1 MSKEAIVGQIHFSA
15 VLTAIS
21 FKWFFIS
28 YLVAS
33 TTYIHYRGRIRHTL
47 KRQAFD
53 HSTIMAPYNLLVY
66 ARSAVPNKPILDRKD
81 FLELDILRDNW
92 QVIRDEAK
100 ALFDTGQ
107 IRFIDNSQDIA
118 FNTFKRTG
126 WTRFYL
132 KWYRDFLP
140 SAVGTCPK
148 TVELLKKTPSVK
160 AAMFTVLAPGSR
172 LGEHRDPFAGS
183 VRYHLGLVT
192 PNSDDCCIWVD
203 GQKYVWHDGEDVLF
217 DETFIHSAQNTTNMS
232 RIILFADIER
242 PLKDPLSRLINRIF
256 GYITVASA
264 ASRNLPGEKLG
275 LLNYLFSYVYKI
287 RIFGMW
293 LKEKNRRLYYV
304 AKYVLFGAII
314 YWIVR

>member
-1 MSKEAIVGQIHFSA
+1 MGHINFSA
-15 VLTAIS
+15 MLSAVS
-21 FKWFFIS
+21 FKWVFIS
-28 YLVAS
+28 YLIAAA
-33 TTYIHYRGRIRHTL
+33 TYIHYRGRIRHTF

-53 HSTIMAPYNLLVY
+53 HSTIMAPYNVLVY
-66 ARSAVPNKPILDRKD
+66 ARSAVPNRPMLDRKD
-81 FLELDILRDNW
+81 FPELKILRDNW

-126 WTRFYL
+126 WTRFHL

-148 TVELLKKTPSVK
+148 TVALLRQTPSVK
-160 AAMFTVLAPGSR
+160 AAMFAVLAPNSR

-192 PNSDDCCIWVD
+192 PNSEDCCIWVD
-203 GQKYVWHDGEDVLF
+203 GERHVWHDGDDVLF
-217 DETFIHSAQNTTNMS
+217 DETYIHWAKNTSDQS
-232 RIILFADIER
+232 RIILFADVER
-242 PLKDPLSRLINRIF
+242 PLKDPVSRLINRAF
-256 GYITVASA
+256 GYITVAGA
-264 ASRNLPGEKLG
+264 ASRNVPEEKLG
-275 LLNYLFSYVYKI
+275 LLNQLFTYVYKI

-293 LKEKNRRLYYV
+293 LKAKNYRLYVV